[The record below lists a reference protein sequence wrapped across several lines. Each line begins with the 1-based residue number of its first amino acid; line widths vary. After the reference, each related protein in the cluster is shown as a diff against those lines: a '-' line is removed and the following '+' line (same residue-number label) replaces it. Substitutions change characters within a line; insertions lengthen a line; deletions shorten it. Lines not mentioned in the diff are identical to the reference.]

1 MKNVTVKELVLMAFY
16 VALFMVVDV
25 VTNYIPFLQ
34 MPNGGSL
41 GLSSV
46 VLLLASYQ
54 FGWKRGTLVCI
65 VAVLLMFVTG
75 PMYIPDLAGFLLDYL
90 IAFGVYG
97 LASLFPNFGWFYSG
111 VLITNVLR
119 FVSSTI
125 SGVYVW
131 GVDWMGSI
139 VYQATYMI
147 PTTILGLVLVPLVWK
162 FIKKRVKA

>member
-1 MKNVTVKELVLMAFY
+1 MKNVTVKELVLMAFF

-25 VTNYIPFLQ
+25 ITNYIPFLQ

-46 VLLLASYQ
+46 VLLLASYE
-54 FGWKRGTLVCI
+54 FGWKRGTLICV

-97 LASLFPNFGWFYSG
+97 LSSLFPNWGWFYSG
-111 VLITNVLR
+111 VLITNLLR

-131 GVDWMGSI
+131 GVDWAGSL
-139 VYQATYMI
+139 VYQAAYMI
-147 PTTILGLVLVPLVWK
+147 PTTILGLVLVPLIWQYL
-162 FIKKRVKA
+162 KKRAS